1 MTPLPGTIRMS
12 AVPAAKKAPA
22 ALKALKLDELTI
34 AGDPG
39 DFPALARQRNIPQ
52 AIKDGLKP

>member
-1 MTPLPGTIRMS
+1 MS

-39 DFPALARQRNIPQ
+39 YFPALARQRNIPQ